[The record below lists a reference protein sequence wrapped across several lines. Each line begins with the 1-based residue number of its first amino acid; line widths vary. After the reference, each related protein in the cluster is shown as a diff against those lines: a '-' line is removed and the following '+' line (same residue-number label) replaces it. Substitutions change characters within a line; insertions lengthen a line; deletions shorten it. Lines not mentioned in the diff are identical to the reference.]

1 MHSQASKSNQVTK
14 TSSQYFC
21 NKNQLKE
28 NVKDEVD
35 FLPSDKCQMFPQIDI
50 IILGVRGKA
59 CPNYPK

>member
-21 NKNQLKE
+21 NKNKLKE

-50 IILGVRGKA
+50 II
-59 CPNYPK
+59 